1 MEWRFFLMKTITEMR
16 EEIVRLMKELG
27 DMKAQMIA
35 ENRSPNDT
43 EREKAAGLLDAV
55 KELEDN
61 IEMEERIE
69 ETEKR
74 LAQPKEE
81 PTKPDVKKT
90 TITKEER
97 KKKDQFL
104 TFGEQLQAIIHA
116 GNNRGTDPRLTRAIS
131 GLNETVQSEGGFFVQ
146 QDFAG
151 NLMRPIFETGRI
163 ASRLNRM
170 SLSGNS
176 NGLKIPGIDE
186 SSRATGSR
194 WGGIQMYWI
203 EEAGTLTKS
212 KPKFRMINLQLNKLA
227 GLAYLTDELI
237 QDASA
242 LESYVETAFRE
253 ELEFMIDDSVIRGT
267 GAGRPLGILNSGCLV
282 SQGKETGQ
290 NADTIVYNNI
300 LNMWSKLIATSRT
313 NAVWL
318 INQNVEP
325 QLAQM
330 HLDVG
335 TGAAPVFLPPGGATA
350 SPYSTIFGRPVIPME
365 QCSSLGDKGDIF
377 LADFS
382 KYYFI
387 DKGTRQ
393 DYSIHVRFLNDEQ
406 VFRIIYRCD
415 GQPMLGKAI
424 TPYKGAS
431 GETHSHFVTLNARA

>member
-1 MEWRFFLMKTITEMR
+1 MR
-16 EEIVRLMKELG
+16 DEIVRFMKELG

-43 EREKAAGLLDAV
+43 EREKAAGILDKV
-55 KELEDN
+55 NELEAQ
-61 IEMEERIE
+61 IAMEERIE

-74 LAQPKEE
+74 LAQPKAE
-81 PTKPDVKKT
+81 PTRPDVGKT
-90 TITKEER
+90 TMTKEDR

-104 TFGEQLQAIIHA
+104 TFGEQLQAVIKA
-116 GNNRGTDPRLTRAIS
+116 GDNRGIDPRLNLRAVS
-131 GLNETVQSEGGFFVQ
+131 GLNEGVQSEGGFLVQ
-146 QDFAG
+146 QDFAAM
-151 NLMRPIFETGRI
+151 LMKPIFETGRI

-170 SLSGNS
+170 SISGNS

-203 EEAGTLTKS
+203 EEAGSLTKS

-253 ELEFMIDDSVIRGT
+253 ELEFMIDDAVLRGS
-267 GAGRPLGILNSGCLV
+267 GAGRPLGILNAGCLV
-282 SQGKETGQ
+282 SQAKETGQ
-290 NADTIVYNNI
+290 DADTIVYENI
-300 LNMWSKLIATSRT
+300 LNMWSKLLADSRP

-318 INQNVEP
+318 VNQNCEP

-330 HLDVG
+330 HLNVG
-335 TGAAPVFLPPGGATA
+335 TGAAPVYLPPGGATA
-350 SPYSTIFGRPVIPME
+350 SPYSTIFGRPVIAME
-365 QCSSLGDKGDIF
+365 QCSTLGDKGDIF

-415 GQPMLGKAI
+415 GHPLLGQAI

-431 GETHSHFVTLNARA
+431 GEKHSHFVTLAARA